1 MQFIWRRKSEGFPG
15 TKDWVEIHITVPS
28 AAAPL
33 MYSGETR
40 GKSGLCN
47 GEQRYGKENK
57 AYVLQK
63 DEDKS
68 GRLVVFAVICT
79 GYAVIVWILIKF
91 NAYRFSFASIQ

>member
-1 MQFIWRRKSEGFPG
+1 MQFIWRRKSEGFPEQR
-15 TKDWVEIHITVPS
+15 DWVEIHITVPS

-79 GYAVIVWILIKF
+79 GVCGDCMDFDKI
-91 NAYRFSFASIQ
+91 

>member
-1 MQFIWRRKSEGFPG
+1 
-15 TKDWVEIHITVPS
+15 
-28 AAAPL
+28 

-68 GRLVVFAVICT
+68 ARLVVFAVICT
-79 GYAVIVWILIKF
+79 GVCGDCMDFDKI
-91 NAYRFSFASIQ
+91 